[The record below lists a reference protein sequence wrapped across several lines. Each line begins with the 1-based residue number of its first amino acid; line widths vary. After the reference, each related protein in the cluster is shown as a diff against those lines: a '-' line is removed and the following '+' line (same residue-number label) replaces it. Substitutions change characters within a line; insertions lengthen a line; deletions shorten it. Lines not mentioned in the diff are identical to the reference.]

1 MNLKV
6 NAYIHSSYQFQYFW
20 DKEIAITIKTG
31 IGQHL
36 EKVILN
42 GCSQETW
49 NGRQQCR
56 TSYQKKH
63 AAKVEYFCTF
73 GRRTFPFLG
82 EKSFT
87 ISEVFRS
94 DSGADNR
101 KRGRRSWLNT
111 GFNFVQ
117 DWHTRLL
124 HRLSVFALSTF
135 DGVLLAQSDSSVDR
149 IAPRIFWHPSVF
161 LWFLTLEGFS
171 SYCYFRLSHRSFQ
184 LS

>member
-56 TSYQKKH
+56 TSYQKKNTPQKLNIF
-63 AAKVEYFCTF
+63 APLVDGPSLFLEKKVSLFRRFFDRTQELTI
-73 GRRTFPFLG
+73 GR
-82 EKSFT
+82 ECWW
-87 ISEVFRS
+87 E
-94 DSGADNR
+94 

-124 HRLSVFALSTF
+124 RRLSVFCTF
-135 DGVLLAQSDSSVDR
+135 NIRWR
-149 IAPRIFWHPSVF
+149 IIGSER
-161 LWFLTLEGFS
+161 L
-171 SYCYFRLSHRSFQ
+171 FR
-184 LS
+184 

>member
-1 MNLKV
+1 M
-6 NAYIHSSYQFQYFW
+6 FTR
-20 DKEIAITIKTG
+20 DMER
-31 IGQHL
+31 
-36 EKVILN
+36 
-42 GCSQETW
+42 ETAMS
-49 NGRQQCR
+49 NFLPK
-56 TSYQKKH
+56 KKH

-73 GRRTFPFLG
+73 GRRNFPFLG

-124 HRLSVFALSTF
+124 RRLSVFCTF
-135 DGVLLAQSDSSVDR
+135 NIRWHTFWLRATLPLTEQRQEFFGTQVFFVVSLTSHFKGIQLILL
-149 IAPRIFWHPSVF
+149 FPSVPQIFPAF
-161 LWFLTLEGFS
+161 LKLNN
-171 SYCYFRLSHRSFQ
+171 
-184 LS
+184 

>member
-124 HRLSVFALSTF
+124 HRLSVFALFQYSMAYYWLRATLPLIEQRQEF
-135 DGVLLAQSDSSVDR
+135 FGTQ
-149 IAPRIFWHPSVF
+149 VF
-161 LWFLTLEGFS
+161 FCGFS
-171 SYCYFRLSHRSFQ
+171 L
-184 LS
+184 

>member
-56 TSYQKKH
+56 TFYQKKKH

-73 GRRTFPFLG
+73 GRRTFTLSVFL
-82 EKSFT
+82 EKKVPLFRRLFDRTQELT
-87 ISEVFRS
+87 IGRECWWE
-94 DSGADNR
+94 
-101 KRGRRSWLNT
+101 KRRSWLNT

-124 HRLSVFALSTF
+124 RRLSVFCTF
-135 DGVLLAQSDSSVDR
+135 NIRWRFGSERL
-149 IAPRIFWHPSVF
+149 
-161 LWFLTLEGFS
+161 
-171 SYCYFRLSHRSFQ
+171 FR
-184 LS
+184 